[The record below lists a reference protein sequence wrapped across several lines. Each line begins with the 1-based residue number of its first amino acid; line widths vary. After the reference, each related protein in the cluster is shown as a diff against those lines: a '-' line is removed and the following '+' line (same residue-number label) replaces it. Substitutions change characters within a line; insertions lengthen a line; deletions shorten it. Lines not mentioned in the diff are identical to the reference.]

1 MHLLLLSHDLET
13 VTAFRRTSGEMGIH
27 LYLCEEAREARSA
40 LREHRYDAVA
50 IDCDDT
56 HAGRTVLLSVRQG
69 RANHAAVV
77 LAILN
82 GDTQGADAVDMGAN
96 LVLNKPVS
104 CDLARQQLLRV
115 QALVGK
121 DQRCSPRHPA
131 SGTVYVS
138 FGRTIDR
145 RADLV
150 NLAMAGMGLRFRDP
164 VKEDEILRV
173 RFQLPGTAT
182 IIHAQGEIVW
192 ADPQGGVG
200 VRFVSLSGNSR
211 VELEK
216 WIQARARAAVAAS
229 THPA

>member
-13 VTAFRRTSGEMGIH
+13 VTAFRHTSAEMGIH

-56 HAGRTVLLSVRQG
+56 HAGRTVLQGVRQT
-69 RANHAAVV
+69 RANRAAVV

-104 CDLARQQLLRV
+104 CERARKESLRA
-115 QALVGK
+115 QALVSN
-121 DQRCSPRHPA
+121 DERRFARHYV
-131 SGTVYVS
+131 SGIVYVS

-145 RADLV
+145 SAELV
-150 NLAMAGMGLRFRDP
+150 NLAMAGIGLRFRDP
-164 VKEDEILRV
+164 IKEDEILRL

-182 IIHAQGEIVW
+182 VIHAQGEIVW
-192 ADPQGGVG
+192 ADPQGCVG
-200 VRFVSLSGNSR
+200 IRFVGLSGSSR

-216 WIQARARAAVAAS
+216 WVQARSRPAAVSA
-229 THPA
+229 THSA